1 MINSTD
7 QLGNKIKLDKIPDK
21 IISVVPSQSELLWD
35 LGLQKELIGITKFCI
50 HPNKMFT
57 SIAKIGGTKNINI
70 EKVKSFNPD
79 LIIANKEENQK
90 EQIEELQK
98 FFPVWISDI
107 YNLTD
112 ALNMITELGKL
123 LNKKN
128 VADLLANSINN
139 KFESINKIIK
149 KKNVVYLIWQQPIMA
164 ASSNTFIDSML
175 NVCGFNNLIENKS
188 SRYPEVS
195 AKELINLNP
204 DFVFLSSE
212 PYPFKKNHIDFYKKL
227 LPNSKVI
234 LVDGEFFSWYG
245 SRLKFAPDYFNEL
258 LTSLI

>member
-21 IISVVPSQSELLWD
+21 IISLVPSQSELLWD

>member
-1 MINSTD
+1 
-7 QLGNKIKLDKIPDK
+7 
-21 IISVVPSQSELLWD
+21 
-35 LGLQKELIGITKFCI
+35 
-50 HPNKMFT
+50 MFT

-139 KFESINKIIK
+139 KFGSINKITK
-149 KKNVVYLIWQQPIMA
+149 KKTVVYLIWQQPIMA

-175 NVCGFNNLIENKS
+175 NICGFNNLIENKS
-188 SRYPEVS
+188 SRYPELS